1 MYQTVMANP
10 LSPVKNTRKT
20 YNKQLEKV
28 VTEVQVQFAEE
39 NPAWIPLETL
49 LAIQSVKNDRNQGTS
64 RDCRT

>member
-1 MYQTVMANP
+1 MANP
-10 LSPVKNTRKT
+10 LSPVKNTRQT

-49 LAIQSVKNDRNQGTS
+49 LAIQSVKND
-64 RDCRT
+64 